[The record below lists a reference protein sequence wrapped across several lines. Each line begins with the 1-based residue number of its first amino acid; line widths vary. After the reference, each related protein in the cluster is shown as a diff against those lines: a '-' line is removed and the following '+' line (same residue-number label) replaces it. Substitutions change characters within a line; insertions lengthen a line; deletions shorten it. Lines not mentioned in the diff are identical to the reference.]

1 MPSPDATAQALSIA
15 GNDER
20 SLPDARRPLARR
32 AEVINTPI
40 SMLAIRRKLMRDGAR
55 FLHRYVALASWTK
68 NAIDAS
74 RG

>member
-32 AEVINTPI
+32 AGGNQHANKHGRYSAEADARRRAI
-40 SMLAIRRKLMRDGAR
+40 SALIRGAR
-55 FLHRYVALASWTK
+55 ELDQECL
-68 NAIDAS
+68 
-74 RG
+74 